1 MIRKLLKILLIFFS
15 LIFLFFLLFNIG
27 SKTIGNNQSL
37 MFLKRLIPEKIKTEL
52 KNTIFS
58 KKTINNL
65 NKNIKNLEAKIIG
78 MDNEIYEVQRFLV
91 DNNIFTFTFKG
102 NKTINKNYKVQLFQ
116 NEFFKNTGPR
126 AFFDVFQEDVILMN
140 GNGNIFYSKFDNFKD
155 NINDDLKFSIIKT
168 NISKFIDPE
177 FALEYLTIVKDFI
190 IIEEKIF
197 VSYIKNDSEKGCLEN
212 SILQAKF
219 DYNEIFF
226 EEFFSTNVCNK
237 IYDNQVGGRLSNY
250 KDNNILLTIGDWLAY
265 EGVHVNIEPEKYV
278 PSDNPQNK
286 DSLIGKIISI
296 NIETK
301 KFEILAMGSRNADGV
316 FYDIKNDLI
325 IWSEH
330 GPKGGDEINLLR
342 KEQLQKDLTKNNYGW
357 PISSYGEHYAFPGGE
372 HLYKIAPLNKSHE
385 KYGFV
390 EPLKYFVPS
399 LGPSQLIKINNKI
412 YQGMLGWD
420 LSRDGVKSILVF
432 TLNDK
437 FNIIAKEKVFLG
449 SRVRDIKF
457 HDTLGKMLIFL
468 EEDGIIALLEDISP
482 Q

>member
-1 MIRKLLKILLIFFS
+1 MW
-15 LIFLFFLLFNIG
+15 
-27 SKTIGNNQSL
+27 
-37 MFLKRLIPEKIKTEL
+37 LKRLVPEKIKTGL

-58 KKTINNL
+58 KKIIDNL
-65 NKNIKNLEAKIIG
+65 NKDIKNLQATIIG
-78 MDNEIYEVQRFLV
+78 MDNEIFEVTRFLV
-91 DNNIFTFTFKG
+91 DQNTFTFTFKG
-102 NKTINKNYKVQLFQ
+102 KKIINKNYKVQLFQ

-140 GNGNIFYSKFDNFKD
+140 GNGNIFYSKFDNFKN
-155 NINDDLKFSIIKT
+155 NINDDLKFRMIKT

-197 VSYIKNDSEKGCLEN
+197 VSYVKNNSDNGCLEN

-237 IYDNQVGGRLSNY
+237 IYNTQVGGRLSNY

-265 EGVHVNIEPEKYV
+265 EGVDVNIEPEKYV
-278 PSDNPQNK
+278 PRDNPQNK

-301 KFEILAMGSRNADGV
+301 KYTILAMGSRNPDGI

-325 IWSEH
+325 LWSEH

-357 PISSYGEHYAFPGGE
+357 PISSYGEHYAFPEEG
-372 HLYKIAPLNKSHE
+372 HYYKIAPLNKSHK

-412 YQGMLGWD
+412 YQGMLGRD

-468 EEDGIIALLEDISP
+468 EEDGIITLLEDISP